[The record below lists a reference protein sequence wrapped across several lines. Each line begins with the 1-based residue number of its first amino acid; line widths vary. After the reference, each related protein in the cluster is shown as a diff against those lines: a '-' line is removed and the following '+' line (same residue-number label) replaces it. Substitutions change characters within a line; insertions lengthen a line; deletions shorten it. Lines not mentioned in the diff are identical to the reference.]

1 MSRVRL
7 FVVGQ
12 DRRVREKPLC
22 FGEGGAVLCICWPA
36 HCPPPTSQS
45 RPCMG
50 RGGGVGNG
58 GGMLWPGEALTVV
71 GALDGGGDDS
81 L

>member
-1 MSRVRL
+1 MFDCSWSVRIVGCGRSL
-7 FVVGQ
+7 FALGKEGLYCAFVGL
-12 DRRVREKPLC
+12 RT
-22 FGEGGAVLCICWPA
+22 A
-36 HCPPPTSQS
+36 PPPTSQS